1 MSKAKRGKC
10 PWRTHT
16 SFWRTRGASS
26 EQGMKWVL
34 ARLSR
39 TGLGL
44 AYHSSMTDGGL
55 HVVQIARERPRL
67 LFSPLSFFFCVVSP
81 LLFVCK
87 DVHVIWC

>member
-1 MSKAKRGKC
+1 
-10 PWRTHT
+10 
-16 SFWRTRGASS
+16 
-26 EQGMKWVL
+26 MKWVL

-67 LFSPLSFFFCVVSP
+67 LFSPLSFFFSFFSLVP
-81 LLFVCK
+81 LLYPGHCVTQT
-87 DVHVIWC
+87 